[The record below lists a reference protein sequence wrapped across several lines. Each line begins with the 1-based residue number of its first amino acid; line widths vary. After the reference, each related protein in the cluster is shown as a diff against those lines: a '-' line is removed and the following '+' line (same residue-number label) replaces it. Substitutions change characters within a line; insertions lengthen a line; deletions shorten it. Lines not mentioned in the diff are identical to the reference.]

1 MVPLASFMCMAQTS
15 FFAQNF
21 AQDSAG
27 YTLMVL
33 CTLLAFPAG
42 FLLLARSEYP
52 EATFWIACALV
63 VVFPYDSL
71 IALMAM
77 TSLLARRSNR
87 NTTIRATVGGTIVTL
102 ISQLRDAL
110 QQPKASIWHLIFAQP
125 HTGGDSGSPMVMLVE
140 EPTVIITATVASL
153 VFVTIATLIGLHIRS
168 RARLRTANAVASAAT
183 THAATLQTDLTN
195 QQLADAIAA
204 EAHDTLAHSLS
215 LMALNASALK
225 AEAAKLGDSP
235 EAQSLADKAE
245 DIRRQSA
252 GALDEAHSIIDMLR
266 NPHQA
271 WEQLAP
277 SDDTSLT
284 RESLDALIADTR
296 NSGTSLNTW
305 IDIQQLSVM
314 DESIG
319 KVAYRAIQEGL
330 TNAAA
335 ARARSAGVV
344 GGLRHAAGGRTYPYQ
359 QSDRQRMRPR
369 RSGPMGPDCL
379 VWQRACTRSTGNAG
393 MGWTIGTCSM
403 STCNC
408 LGAAKMASV
417 SEKNGN
423 SVSGGKPER
432 GGLTGSGTG
441 LEPKPIRVS
450 VIDDDPMICQ
460 AMSLILNDYSHG
472 RIEVVSTSTDGE
484 TCVRRAAEEKPDVVL
499 MDIAMPGVDGIEA
512 TRLLRS
518 LSPAPHVLILTSLSP
533 SGTVE
538 RAVEAGAEGFVSKTD
553 AADDIIRR
561 IIGVCEG
568 APQFNT
574 ASQKQLI
581 DDLSVTRPRS
591 RRDEAR
597 ALLDAL
603 PDREREAVM
612 LAAEGY
618 TNAEIASRM
627 FISERTAKAHL
638 SSAANKLDM
647 GRVQMA
653 RLVERADLPARL

>member
-1 MVPLASFMCMAQTS
+1 
-15 FFAQNF
+15 
-21 AQDSAG
+21 
-27 YTLMVL
+27 
-33 CTLLAFPAG
+33 
-42 FLLLARSEYP
+42 
-52 EATFWIACALV
+52 
-63 VVFPYDSL
+63 
-71 IALMAM
+71 
-77 TSLLARRSNR
+77 
-87 NTTIRATVGGTIVTL
+87 
-102 ISQLRDAL
+102 
-110 QQPKASIWHLIFAQP
+110 
-125 HTGGDSGSPMVMLVE
+125 
-140 EPTVIITATVASL
+140 
-153 VFVTIATLIGLHIRS
+153 
-168 RARLRTANAVASAAT
+168 
-183 THAATLQTDLTN
+183 
-195 QQLADAIAA
+195 
-204 EAHDTLAHSLS
+204 
-215 LMALNASALK
+215 
-225 AEAAKLGDSP
+225 
-235 EAQSLADKAE
+235 
-245 DIRRQSA
+245 
-252 GALDEAHSIIDMLR
+252 
-266 NPHQA
+266 
-271 WEQLAP
+271 
-277 SDDTSLT
+277 
-284 RESLDALIADTR
+284 
-296 NSGTSLNTW
+296 
-305 IDIQQLSVM
+305 
-314 DESIG
+314 
-319 KVAYRAIQEGL
+319 
-330 TNAAA
+330 
-335 ARARSAGVV
+335 
-344 GGLRHAAGGRTYPYQ
+344 
-359 QSDRQRMRPR
+359 
-369 RSGPMGPDCL
+369 
-379 VWQRACTRSTGNAG
+379 
-393 MGWTIGTCSM
+393 M

-432 GGLTGSGTG
+432 GGPIGSGPG

-472 RIEVVSTSTDGE
+472 RIEVASTSTDGE

-568 APQFNT
+568 VPQFNT
-574 ASQKQLI
+574 ASQKQ
-581 DDLSVTRPRS
+581 
-591 RRDEAR
+591 
-597 ALLDAL
+597 LLDAL